1 MRVLI
6 LGGSSDATALARAL
20 AGRPGIDARLSLA
33 GRTRAPAA
41 QPLTT
46 RIGGFGGVEGL
57 SAYLYAEAIDLL
69 VDATH
74 PFAAR
79 MSANARAA
87 IDATATTLLRVE
99 RPAWDPVS
107 GDRWHEVADMDAAA
121 RALGE
126 EPRHVF
132 LTIGRLQLAAFAAA
146 PQHDY
151 LVRTIDPAAEA
162 VDLPRAR
169 FIQARP
175 PFDATAEAGLM
186 RDHGIDV
193 LVSKNSG
200 GADAYGKIA
209 AARALGLP
217 VVMVRRPPAT
227 GETMDVEAAL
237 AAIEA
242 HRKVLPRGV

>member
-20 AGRPGIDARLSLA
+20 VGCPGIDACLSLA

-41 QPLTT
+41 QLLPT
-46 RIGGFGGVEGL
+46 RVGGFGGVEGL
-57 SAYLYAEAIDLL
+57 AAYLNAETIELL
-69 VDATH
+69 LDATH

-87 IDATATTLLRVE
+87 AEATGTPLLRVE

-126 EPRHVF
+126 EPRRAF
-132 LTIGRLQLAAFAAA
+132 LTIGRLQLAAFAVA
-146 PQHDY
+146 PQHRY
-151 LVRTIDPAAEA
+151 VVRTIDPAAEA
-162 VDLPRAR
+162 LDLPRAR
-169 FIQARP
+169 FIEARP
-175 PFDATAEAGLM
+175 PFDAAAEAGLM
-186 RDHGIDV
+186 RGHGIDV

-200 GADAYGKIA
+200 GAEAYGKIA
-209 AARALGLP
+209 AARVLGLP
-217 VVMVRRPPAT
+217 VIMVRRPPAI
-227 GETMDVEAAL
+227 GATMDVAAAL